1 MKFKGFI
8 RPDGS
13 VGIRN
18 HVLIIANARGASNL
32 ALLISRLVHGAT
44 VYVQPQEGG
53 RDIADRRTVA
63 RTLIGVARNPN
74 VGAVLVVGVKEDSG
88 YPEFDYKNFVAEIAA
103 SGKPVD
109 TVFLSTCGG
118 LQQALGE
125 GMRKARALIQ
135 RASECEREE
144 VGLGELSVAVKCG
157 YSDPT
162 SGMSGNPVVGYLFDR
177 VVEAGGTAMFSE
189 TTEVIGAEHLLAKR
203 FVDAGERQKFLD
215 AVERVELQAK
225 STGEDI
231 REINPIPANIQA
243 GLTTLEEKS
252 LGAIVKSGSMPLQGC
267 VAYGEKPTGRGL
279 YFMDAWMS
287 SSALFLGFA
296 AAGAVLTIFQVG
308 GGRFPNDALLPS
320 ANSGL
325 VAPTLFMTGNPQA
338 YVNIHEEVDFTSSTV
353 ISEKESLSA
362 AGDRLVNEVL
372 RYASGRLVKG
382 EIMGVKE
389 FPEMYLQGPC
399 L

>member
-18 HVLIIANARGASNL
+18 HVLIMANARGASNL
-32 ALLISRLVHGAT
+32 ALLIARLVHGAT

-53 RDIADRRTVA
+53 RDTADRQTIA
-63 RTLIGVARNPN
+63 RTLIGAARNPN
-74 VGAVLVVGVKEDSG
+74 VGGVLVVGVKENGG
-88 YPEFDYKNFVAEIAA
+88 YPEFDAANFVDAIAA
-103 SGKPVD
+103 SGKPVE
-109 TVFLSTCGG
+109 TVFLNSSGG
-118 LQQALGE
+118 LQHALGE

-135 RASECEREE
+135 KASECEREE
-144 VGLGELSVAVKCG
+144 VGLGDLSVAVKCG

-177 VVEAGGTAMFSE
+177 IVEAGGTAMFSE
-189 TTEVIGAEHLLAKR
+189 TTEVIGAEHILAKR
-203 FVDAGERQKFLD
+203 FTDEGQRRKFLD
-215 AVERVELQAK
+215 AVARVEAQAK
-225 STGEDI
+225 ATGEDI
-231 REINPIPANIQA
+231 RKINPIPANIQA

-252 LGAIVKSGSMPLQGC
+252 LGAIVKSGSMPIQGC
-267 VAYGEKPTGRGL
+267 VAYGEKPEGRGL

-308 GGRFPNDALLPS
+308 GGRFPEDALMPS
-320 ANSGL
+320 AQSGL
-325 VAPTLFMTGNPQA
+325 VAPTLFMTGNPHA
-338 YVNIHEEVDFTSSTV
+338 YENIHEEVDFTSGTV
-353 ISEKESLSA
+353 ISEKEPLAS
-362 AGDRLVNEVL
+362 AGDRLVREVL
-372 RYASGRLVKG
+372 RCASGRLVKG